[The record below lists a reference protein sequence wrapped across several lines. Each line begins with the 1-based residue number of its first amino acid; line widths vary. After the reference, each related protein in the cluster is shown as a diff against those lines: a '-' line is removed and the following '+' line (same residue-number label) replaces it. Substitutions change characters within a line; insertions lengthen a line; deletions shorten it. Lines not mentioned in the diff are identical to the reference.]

1 MNNLHIYAL
10 LRSDKPD
17 DFDLQLLT
25 DKEEKKL
32 LFKRIANLQAE
43 KPVVGG
49 LPYLYYL
56 EFTNETGKY
65 AQSITSYYLRISA
78 AGTISNWH
86 YQEDKELRKRQWFD
100 VNAVNHQFLL
110 SVDFQR
116 GTWRTKPPCT
126 SVLYWDQLWQ
136 YTYFIIQQNDI
147 DLFDRFIEQFSITC
161 IDFSQPIDVDLFFQ
175 QCFIYLPTIRNVWDD
190 IVHVSIVIVRMIGL
204 LNIGQR
210 PLQKQESIAYID
222 MLLQSILNKIEPFF
236 NSINENH
243 WLLVKDG
250 LTNLLSLKFQI
261 YAASQKNDSITF
273 INLIPHTHQYQQ
285 QVADSVAKQ
294 ITLSNIKPT
303 QPNWLDLF
311 KMTTDDHL
319 ILECLQLAN
328 TFKEYINYAE
338 RLLNSKT
345 IQNIKE
351 HISDNLKAMIRKNHF
366 ELTFENILFLFKTLK
381 TDCKDDLRNILEQSE
396 ELSSYIANYLNM
408 LRITDK
414 NQLRSLYQVFN
425 EYYNPYLLRYIGKT
439 SYISNI
445 LKQHNFVESRLL
457 TEFHIEWFNCFL
469 CDPHYTN
476 SDEEASNFRYF
487 LDNWLKQFTHH
498 LPAYIDL
505 IKSLDILIPM
515 LENSEN
521 KNKTSTS
528 RDINYSKRF
537 TEAQKRQFDKIWQY
551 VQKFRGQQPSMAIL
565 LNNARKEMEEKSKIK
580 EKVQTCLKMYC
591 EKADDIQQYQL
602 IIDDLTQQLITNAI
616 KSIQIP
622 NEILGLVPF
631 ADVLNPYNSS
641 KAWLSFR
648 QNQQNSCDKNKSVDK
663 SVNPEKQQTS
673 TEVPINSCLDILQ
686 KTCDLFQHFTKH
698 LESISKQW
706 KTIPIQTIIMTF
718 KDIDLIENEMQL
730 LTSLLEPSVIPP
742 LTCIL
747 DYWRKKDNVHK
758 LCKGFDHL
766 VKFYN
771 LSGDYKFLSVLD
783 NMTEA
788 TNGDMCYINYQQFQE
803 GTFKKYSEEVLT
815 VCLHYN
821 DSKKLVDFVERLNR
835 TDMDNLLEAVN
846 DWDESFITTQ
856 TIMDFVQLGRFLT
869 SINNY
874 SSIIG
879 QTSKTLNNILSYID
893 TLLKQKEYSYIIS
906 YFQTCLPALPGIQRL
921 YLELTDKEESK
932 RTKIF
937 HIINKSSLKITEAY
951 QQYLQQDN
959 SKKYDVCVKI
969 DKGGQFNYYNLHELR
984 DRARLI
990 EYSGNERNVQRKY
1003 TREQEIQFLRCFVSL
1018 VDVTENML
1026 GNLNHL
1032 NVMGYPAIEKYSENE
1047 YKCVKCDFS
1056 ELNQLNVSLK
1066 NTVELWEG
1074 KLIELYKCYPEL
1086 TYLSGKQFWTVEK
1099 ALQNNKELKSQDQD
1113 YHLLKYIGIENFSST
1128 KFIINENLKPEE
1140 RLEILGKV
1148 LNEQRRCVIKPLSVS
1163 ENSISPDRQGGKI
1176 SIIETSIEGRYRAIL
1191 SLFHHDNSDP
1201 AVNQILFC
1209 TTETNWI
1216 DVRAF
1221 FYRCF
1226 YSSSNLYQLIEPERL
1241 EFNIQDKCCQLIIKL
1256 VENNPSHKFK
1266 LSIITTEIQTHL
1278 INAILRMDTAKTV
1291 RDNELLN
1298 EDDLKKYV
1306 KQIVKNCHLV
1316 SSTMAGLGKTT
1327 FIQNHAQKFNRNLI
1341 KFPITG
1347 DSSFDQIGE
1356 RLLLITTSN
1365 AIHFDIGSVENINLL
1380 NSILFC
1386 LCLFRSYCFSQTVI
1400 YLPMNTLFYFELESS
1415 PFFKLNQDMFI
1426 FRYLESTEIDEFN
1439 LNNVRYGETRLLYV
1453 TRYLYA
1459 IDKKIIKDK
1468 EINIISE
1475 QSVTNSMCIDLLN
1488 KYFIQ
1493 NKDKKYLSWTQL
1505 KIFINVFYHLFNG
1518 FSNCG
1523 YFRVDA
1529 LQEPKLRMDII
1540 QTFLNSSNQ
1549 FTSISVKS
1557 VRENQVILKNGEQID
1572 DLLNKSIIRW
1582 DTTQPFTVVFT
1593 HSNDPLF
1600 VYRAPK
1606 DVPTSLQLYFNAL
1619 SRKNNRW
1626 LAKGTNDIFTD
1637 YNQLDHLDLFFKLV
1651 SLSIKYWNKA
1661 ICKQCFKQYP
1671 YQRSTCTE
1679 CKIPLRKPK
1688 STDTNDI
1695 KQFQK
1700 EMAEILEREYV
1711 ITPDNYIKML
1721 LVWLRISSDVP
1732 VIIMGETVYIINHII
1747 LGCGKTALINFLCHK
1762 ILDDELYI
1770 FHVHAGITNVD
1781 ITDTIGN
1788 QSIRAIELAKVE
1800 KRLWIF
1806 FDEFNTT
1813 KSVGL
1818 FKEIMCERTLLGK
1831 QLPSNMVFLAA
1842 CNPRRLKTEKNRSDD
1857 NIGIEGKNYERQKT
1871 TLGNHLLYTVVP
1883 TPETMIEYIY
1893 DYGHLDSVTERKYI
1907 EAILRTCTDL
1917 ANERQLFTTMVNGV
1931 CQSQLHLRSIEDVSS
1946 VSLRDVARY
1955 RLIYNWYYDT
1965 FNKRENNVSNRQNM
1979 VESGILA
1986 LMLCYYF
1993 RLRSSAEKTNYIN
2006 MLKKSMSFNQTNN
2019 NFIEQIL
2026 QKEQDELIKRMKE
2039 KPVGTAINRALRD
2052 NLFVMFVCILNR
2064 IPIILCGKPG
2074 CSKTLAI
2081 QIIISNLKGKK
2092 SNDLYFQQLPELI
2105 AVSYQGTKSC
2115 KSESIQLVFERAKK
2129 YSDAKTQT
2137 ELLPVIV
2144 FDEIGLA
2151 ELSPYNPLKVL
2162 HKELEIENCKYGFV
2176 AISNWRLDASKM
2188 NRALYLA
2195 CPDPTIEDLQLTA
2208 TTIHKSINENQ
2219 YIQLN
2224 DDIMNGLAH
2233 SYLELCYKLKEN
2245 PSHENYFGLRDFYSL
2260 IKGIVKEFDRKSKE
2274 LKQNIENKIL
2284 FDIIRKQLA
2293 INFDG
2298 IIDGSEYMWKRFCY
2312 YTKHEDLINQ
2322 YEPPNFKEI
2331 LNHSLNDR
2339 SGRYLMLISDSD
2351 SLIDYIERYLSKI
2364 AINIR
2369 ELIGSQIKDD
2379 LNSEAYDYRI
2389 LMDVILYA
2397 EKTIT
2402 LIMRK
2407 MDKCYS
2413 SLYDLYNQSFS
2424 ISGQK
2429 KYCRIALGSTYH
2441 PKCLVNDKFYCIVLV
2456 NAKDVEKSDPPFL
2469 NRFEKHKVEF
2479 KDLIEPL
2486 HLTIT
2491 QNLLLWFERLLTIK
2505 IGKKHFIQLQHLFVN
2520 FNCDYI
2526 CNVVIDAFELDQR
2539 DQDDVIN
2546 HCKNVLMHSASS
2558 DLPLLL
2564 SLQNENDNKEYA
2576 HLCEQYYLS
2585 KKNSTLESLLKNIS
2599 SNMNQHIIYTYT
2611 QIYDNINYPK
2621 NIKINIDEVKL
2632 ANFKTEL
2639 ELINKMKVHFQTSTT
2654 IKKTTTDSA
2663 TNIDLLLIRVD
2674 YYNDRDHILSLKHN
2688 IVNIY
2693 NEFENNQIKHIWII
2707 FHLQRNILT
2716 RISNDVLFN
2725 GWSSIMIENLN
2736 DNEQKQLLQYNVL
2749 QQPSYQYLINERLFS
2764 SQFYDLFDKCLSQF
2778 RYNITNITKKY
2789 DINKRRNEL
2798 LQHFY
2803 NDQPGGL
2810 SDIMIKNIGYLIEN
2824 VNDKSTFADWR
2835 LDLITNNT
2843 IAATARSFYD
2853 AFQMTI
2859 ANFYEMYF
2867 LLLFSNLEKQALI
2880 DSYLFMTTK
2889 MTAEERKTQ
2898 ELYRHIW

>member
-1 MNNLHIYAL
+1 
-10 LRSDKPD
+10 
-17 DFDLQLLT
+17 
-25 DKEEKKL
+25 
-32 LFKRIANLQAE
+32 
-43 KPVVGG
+43 
-49 LPYLYYL
+49 
-56 EFTNETGKY
+56 
-65 AQSITSYYLRISA
+65 
-78 AGTISNWH
+78 
-86 YQEDKELRKRQWFD
+86 
-100 VNAVNHQFLL
+100 
-110 SVDFQR
+110 
-116 GTWRTKPPCT
+116 
-126 SVLYWDQLWQ
+126 
-136 YTYFIIQQNDI
+136 
-147 DLFDRFIEQFSITC
+147 
-161 IDFSQPIDVDLFFQ
+161 
-175 QCFIYLPTIRNVWDD
+175 
-190 IVHVSIVIVRMIGL
+190 
-204 LNIGQR
+204 
-210 PLQKQESIAYID
+210 
-222 MLLQSILNKIEPFF
+222 
-236 NSINENH
+236 
-243 WLLVKDG
+243 
-250 LTNLLSLKFQI
+250 
-261 YAASQKNDSITF
+261 
-273 INLIPHTHQYQQ
+273 
-285 QVADSVAKQ
+285 
-294 ITLSNIKPT
+294 
-303 QPNWLDLF
+303 
-311 KMTTDDHL
+311 
-319 ILECLQLAN
+319 
-328 TFKEYINYAE
+328 
-338 RLLNSKT
+338 
-345 IQNIKE
+345 
-351 HISDNLKAMIRKNHF
+351 
-366 ELTFENILFLFKTLK
+366 
-381 TDCKDDLRNILEQSE
+381 
-396 ELSSYIANYLNM
+396 
-408 LRITDK
+408 
-414 NQLRSLYQVFN
+414 
-425 EYYNPYLLRYIGKT
+425 
-439 SYISNI
+439 
-445 LKQHNFVESRLL
+445 
-457 TEFHIEWFNCFL
+457 
-469 CDPHYTN
+469 
-476 SDEEASNFRYF
+476 
-487 LDNWLKQFTHH
+487 
-498 LPAYIDL
+498 
-505 IKSLDILIPM
+505 
-515 LENSEN
+515 
-521 KNKTSTS
+521 
-528 RDINYSKRF
+528 
-537 TEAQKRQFDKIWQY
+537 
-551 VQKFRGQQPSMAIL
+551 
-565 LNNARKEMEEKSKIK
+565 
-580 EKVQTCLKMYC
+580 
-591 EKADDIQQYQL
+591 
-602 IIDDLTQQLITNAI
+602 
-616 KSIQIP
+616 
-622 NEILGLVPF
+622 
-631 ADVLNPYNSS
+631 
-641 KAWLSFR
+641 
-648 QNQQNSCDKNKSVDK
+648 
-663 SVNPEKQQTS
+663 
-673 TEVPINSCLDILQ
+673 
-686 KTCDLFQHFTKH
+686 
-698 LESISKQW
+698 
-706 KTIPIQTIIMTF
+706 MTF
-718 KDIDLIENEMQL
+718 KDIGLIENEMQL

-747 DYWRKKDNVHK
+747 DYWKEKDNVHK

-766 VKFYN
+766 VTFYN

-788 TNGDMCYINYQQFQE
+788 TNGDMCYINYQQFKE
-803 GTFKKYSEEVLT
+803 GILKKYSEEVLT

-856 TIMDFVQLGRFLT
+856 TIIDFVQLGRFLT
-869 SINNY
+869 SVNNY
-874 SSIIG
+874 SRTVG
-879 QTSKTLNNILSYID
+879 QTSKTLNDILSYID
-893 TLLKQKEYSYIIS
+893 TLLKEKEYSDIIS

-1475 QSVTNSMCIDLLN
+1475 QSVTNSMCIDLFN

-1626 LAKGTNDIFTD
+1626 LAKGANDIFTD
-1637 YNQLDHLDLFFKLV
+1637 YNQLNHLDLFFKLV

-1661 ICKQCFKQYP
+1661 ICIQCFKQYP
-1671 YQRSTCTE
+1671 YQSSTCTE
-1679 CKIPLRKPK
+1679 CKMLLRKPK
-1688 STDTNDI
+1688 STNTNDI

-1770 FHVHAGITNVD
+1770 FHVHAGITNGD
-1781 ITDTIGN
+1781 ITNTIEN
-1788 QSIRAIELAKVE
+1788 QIKRAAELAKVE

-1857 NIGIEGKNYERQKT
+1857 NIGIERENYERQKT

-1907 EAILRTCTDL
+1907 EAILRTCKNL
-1917 ANERQLFTTMVNGV
+1917 ANERNLFTSIVNGV
-1931 CQSQLHLRSIEDVSS
+1931 CQSQLHLRNLEDVSS

-1965 FNKRENNVSNRQNM
+1965 FDKRKTDLST
-1979 VESGILA
+1979 SDKIFKSAILS

-1993 RLRSSAEKTNYIN
+1993 RLRSPVEKTKYID
-2006 MLKKSMSFNQTNN
+2006 MLKKAMSFNGTNEKL
-2019 NFIEQIL
+2019 IEKIL
-2026 QKEQDELIKRMKE
+2026 QQEQDELIHRMKE
-2039 KPVGTAINRALRD
+2039 KPAGTAINRALRD

-2064 IPIILCGKPG
+2064 IPVILCGKPG

-2092 SNDLYFQQLPELI
+2092 SNDSYFEQLPELI

-2274 LKQNIENKIL
+2274 LKQNIENKML
-2284 FDIIRKQLA
+2284 FDIIRKQLT

-2331 LNHSLNDR
+2331 LDHSLNDR

-2364 AINIR
+2364 ANNIR
-2369 ELIGSQIKDD
+2369 ALIGSQIKDD

-2397 EKTIT
+2397 EKPIT

-2479 KDLIEPL
+2479 RDLIEPL

-2585 KKNSTLESLLKNIS
+2585 KKNSTLESLFKNIS

-2654 IKKTTTDSA
+2654 IKKTTTNSA

-2693 NEFENNQIKHIWII
+2693 NEFENNQLKHIWII

-2778 RYNITNITKKY
+2778 RYNITNITKKN

-2810 SDIMIKNIGYLIEN
+2810 SDIMIKNIAYLIEN

-2889 MTAEERKTQ
+2889 MTTEERKTQ